1 MSNPTRREFA
11 KKSLLLALGP
21 VAAEGGLFPSPLSAT
36 PPYSL
41 ADARTLPEPQAAATD
56 FFPRFKREQIKTS
69 GATINVV
76 HGGKGSPV
84 LLLHGIPETHVLWRK
99 VAPVLAPNF
108 TLVIADLRGYG
119 DSSKPPGG
127 VDHFGYS
134 KRAMGQDFV
143 EVMQHLGFP
152 KFAVVAHDR
161 GGRVAHRMALDH
173 ADRLTRLA
181 ILDIVPTYKCYQT
194 INQDFATVFYHWFLF
209 VQPSPFPETLLKN
222 SAELFLKT
230 LLFRLG
236 GEAPREGI
244 PAWVD
249 QSAYN
254 EYLRC
259 FRDPEAIRA
268 LCEDYRAAASIDLA
282 HDAADL
288 NKKIQCPLLVL
299 WSEKGPFHRMYDVLQ
314 TWRERANQA
323 SGKALPAGHFLPEQV
338 PEQLIG
344 ELKPF
349 LNA

>member
-1 MSNPTRREFA
+1 LYFSSIEVKMPDSSRREFT

-21 VAAEGGLFPSPLSAT
+21 VAGESAILSSPLST
-36 PPYSL
+36 L
-41 ADARTLPEPQAAATD
+41 AEPQTSGRD
-56 FFPRFKREQIKTS
+56 FFPGFRRAQIKTT

-99 VAPVLAPNF
+99 VAPVLAQNF

-127 VDHFGYS
+127 ADHFGYS
-134 KRAMGQDFV
+134 KRAMAQDQV
-143 EVMQHLGFP
+143 EVLEHLGFQ
-152 KFAVVAHDR
+152 KFAVVGHDR

-173 ADRLTRLA
+173 SDRVTRLA

-194 INQDFATVFYHWFLF
+194 VNQDFATVFFHWFLL
-209 VQPSPFPETLLKN
+209 VQPPPFPETMLGN

-230 LLFRLG
+230 MLFRLG
-236 GEAPREGI
+236 GEAPREGL
-244 PAWVD
+244 PEWVD
-249 QSAYN
+249 QPAYN

-259 FRDPEAIRA
+259 FRDPAAIRA

-282 HDAADL
+282 HDKADL
-288 NKKIQCPLLVL
+288 DKKIECPFLVL

-314 TWRERANQA
+314 TWKERSSQV
-323 SGKALPAGHFLPEQV
+323 SGKALPTGHFLPEQV
-338 PEQLIG
+338 PDQLIA

-349 LNA
+349 LRA